1 MEDVVEESGSLVD
14 GVDGGVAAG
23 GASGVAAGVEGSE
36 APGVAAGGTVDGA
49 GNISEDGTGSGA
61 SGVATGVTAGV
72 AVGGSESLSA
82 DGTVDGAGSVSED
95 SAGDSALSVAGDVAG
110 DSALGVS
117 GSVAAGGS
125 GRRNTILG
133 YIAGIVT
140 GVTYGLNPLFAKP
153 LLEMG
158 VSIDTMLSFRY
169 LLAVLILGV
178 WLVARK
184 ESLRVN
190 AAQTVRLVILGILFA
205 LSSATLF
212 FSYNYIPA
220 GLATTIVFL
229 YPVLVALIMVF
240 LKVYPTWQVWLSII
254 LTFAGVIILSLPSS
268 GVSFNAVG
276 LLLAG
281 ASALVYAMYL
291 IIVNRSR
298 RLRTVSNHVLTFY
311 ALLFGSLLFLGHGL
325 SSGGDLLAG
334 VHGWLCWLCLFG
346 LAIFPTLMSLLCL
359 AASTRLIGAT
369 KTSVL
374 GVAEPVT
381 AIAVGCIFFNESLT
395 LNVIVGVTITL
406 FAVTFMALTDRKR

>member
-14 GVDGGVAAG
+14 SVDGRGVSDGTGSGISCVATGVVGDVAGDGAAGVAGGGSGCVSADGVGSGVAG
-23 GASGVAAGVEGSE
+23 VAGDGAMGVSDSVASGVAAGV
-36 APGVAAGGTVDGA
+36 AAGV
-49 GNISEDGTGSGA
+49 
-61 SGVATGVTAGV
+61 
-72 AVGGSESLSA
+72 
-82 DGTVDGAGSVSED
+82 
-95 SAGDSALSVAGDVAG
+95 
-110 DSALGVS
+110 
-117 GSVAAGGS
+117 S

-158 VSIDTMLSFRY
+158 VFIDTMLSFRY
-169 LLAVLILGV
+169 LLAVLILGI

-184 ESLRVN
+184 ESLRIN

-229 YPVLVALIMVF
+229 YPVLVALIMVI

-325 SSGGDLLAG
+325 SSGVDLLAG

-395 LNVIVGVTITL
+395 LNVIVGVTLTL

>member
-1 MEDVVEESGSLVD
+1 MEELVEESGSLVD
-14 GVDGGVAAG
+14 SVDGRGASG
-23 GASGVAAGVEGSE
+23 GASGVAGGVEGSE
-36 APGVAAGGTVDGA
+36 AQGVAAGGTVDGA
-49 GNISEDGTGSGA
+49 GSGA
-61 SGVATGVTAGV
+61 AGV
-72 AVGGSESLSA
+72 E
-82 DGTVDGAGSVSED
+82 AGV
-95 SAGDSALSVAGDVAG
+95 
-110 DSALGVS
+110 
-117 GSVAAGGS
+117 S

-220 GLATTIVFL
+220 GMATTIVFL

-395 LNVIVGVTITL
+395 LNVITGVAITL

>member
-1 MEDVVEESGSLVD
+1 MEELVEESGSLVD
-14 GVDGGVAAG
+14 SVDGRGASG
-23 GASGVAAGVEGSE
+23 GASGVAGGVEGSE
-36 APGVAAGGTVDGA
+36 AQGVAAGGTVDGA
-49 GNISEDGTGSGA
+49 GSGA
-61 SGVATGVTAGV
+61 AGV
-72 AVGGSESLSA
+72 E
-82 DGTVDGAGSVSED
+82 AGV
-95 SAGDSALSVAGDVAG
+95 
-110 DSALGVS
+110 
-117 GSVAAGGS
+117 S

-298 RLRTVSNHVLTFY
+298 CLRTVSNHVLTFY

-395 LNVIVGVTITL
+395 LNVITGVAITL

>member
-1 MEDVVEESGSLVD
+1 MEELVEESGSLVD
-14 GVDGGVAAG
+14 SVDGRGASG
-23 GASGVAAGVEGSE
+23 GASGVAGGVEGSE
-36 APGVAAGGTVDGA
+36 APGVAA
-49 GNISEDGTGSGA
+49 
-61 SGVATGVTAGV
+61 
-72 AVGGSESLSA
+72 
-82 DGTVDGAGSVSED
+82 DGTVDGAGSVS
-95 SAGDSALSVAGDVAG
+95 
-110 DSALGVS
+110 
-117 GSVAAGGS
+117 

-133 YIAGIVT
+133 SIAGIVT

-158 VSIDTMLSFRY
+158 VSVDTMLSFRY
-169 LLAVLILGV
+169 LLAVLILGI

-229 YPVLVALIMVF
+229 YPVLVALIMVI

-311 ALLFGSLLFLGHGL
+311 ALLFGSMLFLGHGL

-395 LNVIVGVTITL
+395 LNVIVGVTLTL

>member
-1 MEDVVEESGSLVD
+1 M
-14 GVDGGVAAG
+14 
-23 GASGVAAGVEGSE
+23 
-36 APGVAAGGTVDGA
+36 
-49 GNISEDGTGSGA
+49 
-61 SGVATGVTAGV
+61 
-72 AVGGSESLSA
+72 
-82 DGTVDGAGSVSED
+82 
-95 SAGDSALSVAGDVAG
+95 
-110 DSALGVS
+110 
-117 GSVAAGGS
+117 
-125 GRRNTILG
+125 
-133 YIAGIVT
+133 
-140 GVTYGLNPLFAKP
+140 TYGLNPLFAKP

-334 VHGWLCWLCLFG
+334 VHGWFCWLCLIG

>member
-1 MEDVVEESGSLVD
+1 MEELEGESGSLVG
-14 GVDGGVAAG
+14 GVDGRGV
-23 GASGVAAGVEGSE
+23 S
-36 APGVAAGGTVDGA
+36 
-49 GNISEDGTGSGA
+49 
-61 SGVATGVTAGV
+61 
-72 AVGGSESLSA
+72 
-82 DGTVDGAGSVSED
+82 DGAGSVSED
-95 SAGDSALSVAGDVAG
+95 SAGDSALSVAGGGASGVAAGVAG
-110 DSALGVS
+110 DVAVGGSESVSADGTVDGAGSVSTDGTGGGDLG
-117 GSVAAGGS
+117 VAAGVS

-158 VSIDTMLSFRY
+158 VSVDTMLSFRY
-169 LLAVLILGV
+169 LLAVLILGI

-229 YPVLVALIMVF
+229 YPVLVALIMVI

-311 ALLFGSLLFLGHGL
+311 ALLFGSMLFLGHGL

-395 LNVIVGVTITL
+395 LNVIVGVTLTL

>member
-1 MEDVVEESGSLVD
+1 MEELEGESGSLVD
-14 GVDGGVAAG
+14 GVDGRGVSDGAGSISEDGTGDSALSVAGG
-23 GASGVAAGVEGSE
+23 GASGVAG
-36 APGVAAGGTVDGA
+36 GVAGD
-49 GNISEDGTGSGA
+49 
-61 SGVATGVTAGV
+61 V
-72 AVGGSESLSA
+72 AVGGSESVSA
-82 DGTVDGAGSVSED
+82 DGTVDGAGSVSTD
-95 SAGDSALSVAGDVAG
+95 GTGGGD
-110 DSALGVS
+110 LG
-117 GSVAAGGS
+117 VAAGGS

-169 LLAVLILGV
+169 LLAVLILGI

-184 ESLRVN
+184 ESLRIN

-229 YPVLVALIMVF
+229 YPVLVALIMVI

-311 ALLFGSLLFLGHGL
+311 ALLFGSMLFLGHGL

-395 LNVIVGVTITL
+395 LNVITGVAITL

>member
-1 MEDVVEESGSLVD
+1 MEDVVEESGSLVG
-14 GVDGGVAAG
+14 GVDGRGVSDG
-23 GASGVAAGVEGSE
+23 TGS
-36 APGVAAGGTVDGA
+36 
-49 GNISEDGTGSGA
+49 ISADGTGSGA
-61 SGVATGVTAGV
+61 SGVADSVAAGVSGCISTDGTVGISADSTGDSALSVAGSGASGVATGVAGDV
-72 AVGGSESLSA
+72 AVGGSESVSA
-82 DGTVDGAGSVSED
+82 DGTVDGAGS
-95 SAGDSALSVAGDVAG
+95 
-110 DSALGVS
+110 
-117 GSVAAGGS
+117 GS

-169 LLAVLILGV
+169 LLAVLILGI

-311 ALLFGSLLFLGHGL
+311 ALLFGSMLFLGHGL

-395 LNVIVGVTITL
+395 LNVIVGVTLTL

>member
-1 MEDVVEESGSLVD
+1 MEELEGESGSLVD
-14 GVDGGVAAG
+14 SVDGCGVSDGAG
-23 GASGVAAGVEGSE
+23 SGISCVAGGVEGSE
-36 APGVAAGGTVDGA
+36 APG
-49 GNISEDGTGSGA
+49 
-61 SGVATGVTAGV
+61 
-72 AVGGSESLSA
+72 
-82 DGTVDGAGSVSED
+82 GTVDGAGSVSED
-95 SAGDSALSVAGDVAG
+95 SAGDSALSVAGGGASGVAAGVAG
-110 DSALGVS
+110 DVAVGGSESVSADGTVDGA
-117 GSVAAGGS
+117 GSGS

-169 LLAVLILGV
+169 LLAVLILGI

-184 ESLRVN
+184 ESLRIN

-229 YPVLVALIMVF
+229 YPVLVALIMVI

-395 LNVIVGVTITL
+395 LNVIVGVTLTL

>member
-1 MEDVVEESGSLVD
+1 MEELVEESGSLVD
-14 GVDGGVAAG
+14 SVDGRGASG
-23 GASGVAAGVEGSE
+23 GASGVAGGVEGSE
-36 APGVAAGGTVDGA
+36 AQGVAAGGTVDGA
-49 GNISEDGTGSGA
+49 GSGA
-61 SGVATGVTAGV
+61 AGV
-72 AVGGSESLSA
+72 E
-82 DGTVDGAGSVSED
+82 AGV
-95 SAGDSALSVAGDVAG
+95 
-110 DSALGVS
+110 
-117 GSVAAGGS
+117 S

-169 LLAVLILGV
+169 LLAVIILGI

-184 ESLRVN
+184 ESLRLN

-395 LNVIVGVTITL
+395 LNVITGVAITL

>member
-1 MEDVVEESGSLVD
+1 MEELEGESGSLVG
-14 GVDGGVAAG
+14 GVDGG
-23 GASGVAAGVEGSE
+23 GASGVEGSE

-61 SGVATGVTAGV
+61 SGVAGGGALDGSLDGAAGVT
-72 AVGGSESLSA
+72 
-82 DGTVDGAGSVSED
+82 
-95 SAGDSALSVAGDVAG
+95 G
-110 DSALGVS
+110 DSALGVAD
-117 GSVAAGGS
+117 SVAAGGS

-158 VSIDTMLSFRY
+158 VSVDTMLSFRY
-169 LLAVLILGV
+169 LLAVLILGI

-184 ESLRVN
+184 ESLRIN

-229 YPVLVALIMVF
+229 YPVLVALIMVI

-254 LTFAGVIILSLPSS
+254 MTFAGVIILSLPSS

-395 LNVIVGVTITL
+395 LNVITGVAITL

>member
-1 MEDVVEESGSLVD
+1 MEELEGESGSLVG
-14 GVDGGVAAG
+14 GVDGGGSGSVSAG
-23 GASGVAAGVEGSE
+23 GSLDGAGGVAG
-36 APGVAAGGTVDGA
+36 GGTVDGS
-49 GNISEDGTGSGA
+49 GSISDDGIGSGAAGVAGDSALGVSDSVA
-61 SGVATGVTAGV
+61 SGVAGGVAGDV
-72 AVGGSESLSA
+72 AVGGSESVSA
-82 DGTVDGAGSVSED
+82 DGTVDGAGSV
-95 SAGDSALSVAGDVAG
+95 
-110 DSALGVS
+110 
-117 GSVAAGGS
+117 S

-169 LLAVLILGV
+169 LLAVLILGI

-184 ESLRVN
+184 ESLRIN

-311 ALLFGSLLFLGHGL
+311 ALLFGSMLFLGHGL

-395 LNVIVGVTITL
+395 LNVIVGVTLTL

>member
-1 MEDVVEESGSLVD
+1 MEELVEESGSLVD
-14 GVDGGVAAG
+14 SVDGRGASG
-23 GASGVAAGVEGSE
+23 GASGVAGGVEGSE
-36 APGVAAGGTVDGA
+36 AQGVAAGGTVDGA
-49 GNISEDGTGSGA
+49 GSGA
-61 SGVATGVTAGV
+61 AGV
-72 AVGGSESLSA
+72 E
-82 DGTVDGAGSVSED
+82 AGV
-95 SAGDSALSVAGDVAG
+95 
-110 DSALGVS
+110 
-117 GSVAAGGS
+117 S

-254 LTFAGVIILSLPSS
+254 LTFAGVIILSLPTS

-395 LNVIVGVTITL
+395 LNVITGVAITL